1 MYKLEIFTDQMEF
14 CSAALI
20 DKQPIDLDFL
30 AYDAYTITSKAIPCK
45 KGYFTHITDGGS
57 LVADGV
63 ISDVQPGTGTVDI
76 SIRPLQALF
85 DVEVFASPIP
95 DAVTWLEQQITEQ
108 FIQNADEL
116 QNRPVQLS
124 AHARTAAPLA
134 VEGETVRLLDVMAA
148 ALTTYGIVCTCY
160 LDMAKRVVQ
169 VSIAAVTEM
178 VTLEADL
185 PNVLDK
191 SITLGDSYGA
201 ANKAYI
207 RKAVEDEAGNT
218 TYPQTAVFY
227 LHPNGTI
234 DNNDTDR
241 IVPVFWVMKNVK
253 DSETWEQDALE
264 AATEELAPQ
273 QYDNEI
279 ILTYRAGDGL
289 AHPENIPVGAQARIL
304 TGGEAYTSILTG
316 RTIGVGTVELTFGR
330 VRVALTKKM
339 IMERRQ

>member
-30 AYDAYTITSKAIPCK
+30 TYDAYTITAKTIPCK
-45 KGYFTHITDGGS
+45 KGYFTHITAGGS

-108 FIQNADEL
+108 FIKNPDAL
-116 QNRPVQLS
+116 QNRPVRLLAS
-124 AHARTAAPLA
+124 ARTAAPLA
-134 VEGETVRLLDVMAA
+134 TDGETVRLLDVMAA

-160 LDMAKRVVQ
+160 LDMAKKAVQ
-169 VSIAAVTEM
+169 VSIAAVTKV
-178 VTLEADL
+178 VTLEADT
-185 PNVLDK
+185 PNVLEK

-207 RKAVEDEAGNT
+207 RQVVEDEAGNT
-218 TYPQTAVFY
+218 TYPQTAVFF
-227 LHPNGTI
+227 LHPDGTI
-234 DNNDTDR
+234 DNKDADR
-241 IVPVFWVMKNVK
+241 IVPVFWTVKNVN
-253 DSETWEQDALE
+253 DSETWEQEALE
-264 AATEELAPQ
+264 AATEALAPQ

-289 AHPENIPVGAQARIL
+289 THPENIPIGAQARIL

-316 RTIGVGTVELTFGR
+316 RTIGLGTVELTFGR
-330 VRVALTKKM
+330 VRVALTKQM
-339 IMERRQ
+339 IIERRQ

>member
-20 DKQPIDLDFL
+20 DKQPIELDFL
-30 AYDAYTITSKAIPCK
+30 TYDAYTIAAKAIPCK

-95 DAVTWLEQQITEQ
+95 DAVIWLEQQITEQ
-108 FIQNADEL
+108 FIKNPDAL
-116 QNRPVQLS
+116 QNRPVRLS
-124 AHARTAAPLA
+124 ASTRTAAPLA
-134 VEGETVRLLDVMAA
+134 VDGETVRLLDVMAA

-160 LDMAKRVVQ
+160 LDMAKKAVQ
-169 VSIAAVTEM
+169 ASIAAVTKV

-185 PNVLDK
+185 PNVLEK

-207 RKAVEDEAGNT
+207 RQVVEDEAGNT
-218 TYPQTAVFY
+218 TYPQTAVFF
-227 LHPNGTI
+227 LHPDGTI
-234 DNNDTDR
+234 DNKDADR
-241 IVPVFWVMKNVK
+241 IVPVFWTVKNVN
-253 DSETWEQDALE
+253 DSETWEQEALE
-264 AATEELAPQ
+264 AATEALAPQ

-289 AHPENIPVGAQARIL
+289 THPENIPIGAQARIL

-330 VRVALTKKM
+330 VRVALTKQM